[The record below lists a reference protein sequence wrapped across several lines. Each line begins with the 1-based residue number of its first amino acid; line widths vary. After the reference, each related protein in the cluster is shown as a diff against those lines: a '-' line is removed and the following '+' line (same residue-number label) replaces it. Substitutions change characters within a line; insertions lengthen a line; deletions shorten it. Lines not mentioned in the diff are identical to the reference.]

1 MSGSQVSGNAV
12 SGNAVSGNAVSGNA
26 VSDGPAPGGAIA
38 AIISWRTAGILVIA
52 AALAFFPLVFTNG
65 LADTIGVDAVIFVS
79 AAAAWNIFS
88 GYSGYISLGHAV
100 FFGTGAYT
108 VAIGARDWHLTGDA
122 VFALLPLAAAV
133 AAAVAV
139 PLGLVALRVRRHTF
153 VVVTIAFFFIFQLMA
168 FNFSFTAGSTGII
181 APVLNWQPTTYD
193 NPFYYT
199 ALGIAAAT
207 TALAWLI
214 RGSRFGLQLRAIR
227 DDEDRA
233 RGLGVRAMRV
243 KLAALVISAFI
254 TGLVGGLW
262 FYFIGEALPQ
272 FAFDPIFDL
281 SVALMAFLGGLGTV
295 AGPVL
300 GALIIESA
308 QQYLTTTISNDY
320 LSEILLGALFLA
332 VILLLPRGVIPT
344 ASEKISQWRARRHA
358 AADSAAATAAP
369 GSARP
374 PGPAGSAGPT
384 GSATV
389 GAAGKAAADEDP
401 P

>member
-1 MSGSQVSGNAV
+1 MSEPGRATTALRAV
-12 SGNAVSGNAVSGNA
+12 TA
-26 VSDGPAPGGAIA
+26 
-38 AIISWRTAGILVIA
+38 WRGAGILAVA
-52 AALAFFPLVFTNG
+52 AALAVYPLVVTNG
-65 LADTIGVDAVIFVS
+65 LAQTIGVDAVIFV
-79 AAAAWNIFS
+79 AATAAWNIFS

-100 FFGTGAYT
+100 FFGCGAYT
-108 VAIGARDWHLTGDA
+108 VAIAARDWNLTGNG

-133 AAAVAV
+133 AAVVAV

-153 VVVTIAFFFIFQLMA
+153 VVITIAFFFIFQLAA

-181 APVLNWQPTTYD
+181 APVLNWQASTYD
-193 NPFYYT
+193 DPFYYI
-199 ALGIAAAT
+199 ALGIAAGT
-207 TALAWLI
+207 TALSWLI

-243 KLAALVISAFI
+243 KLTAFVISAFI

-300 GALIIESA
+300 GALIIEPA
-308 QQYLTTTISNDY
+308 QQYLTTTYTNNY
-320 LSEILLGALFLA
+320 LSEITLGVLFLA

-344 ASEKISQWRARRHA
+344 GSELIGKWRARYRRAAGTPPGA
-358 AADSAAATAAP
+358 AAAAGVPVGTVSVSTGPAAAERT
-369 GSARP
+369 
-374 PGPAGSAGPT
+374 
-384 GSATV
+384 
-389 GAAGKAAADEDP
+389 EDP

>member
-1 MSGSQVSGNAV
+1 VSGSTITARR
-12 SGNAVSGNAVSGNA
+12 
-26 VSDGPAPGGAIA
+26 AIS
-38 AIISWRTAGILVIA
+38 SWRVAGILVAA
-52 AALAFFPLVFTNG
+52 AALAVFPLVFTNG
-65 LADTIGVDAVIFVS
+65 LADTIAVDAVIYVS

-108 VAIGARDWHLTGDA
+108 VAIAARDWNLTGNA
-122 VFALLPLAAAV
+122 VFALLPLAAVV
-133 AAAVAV
+133 AAMIAV
-139 PLGLVALRVRRHTF
+139 PCGLIALRVRRHTF
-153 VVVTIAFFFIFQLMA
+153 VVITIAFFFIFQLMA

-181 APVLNWQPTTYD
+181 APILNWQPTTYD
-193 NPFYYT
+193 NPFYYL

-207 TALAWLI
+207 TALSWLI

-243 KLAALVISAFI
+243 KLEAFVISAFI
-254 TGLVGGLW
+254 TGLIGGLW

-300 GALIIESA
+300 GALIIEPA

-344 ASEKISQWRARRHA
+344 ASEKISQWRARRRGR
-358 AADSAAATAAP
+358 ADPASGSPAATPLAV
-369 GSARP
+369 GTVT
-374 PGPAGSAGPT
+374 AGRSAGGT
-384 GSATV
+384 GAGGT
-389 GAAGKAAADEDP
+389 GAASPGRKENPA
-401 P
+401 

>member
-1 MSGSQVSGNAV
+1 MSGDSVPGMIMVRRAV
-12 SGNAVSGNAVSGNA
+12 V
-26 VSDGPAPGGAIA
+26 
-38 AIISWRTAGILVIA
+38 SWRVAGILAVA
-52 AALAFFPLVFTNG
+52 AALAVFPLVFTNG
-65 LADTIGVDAVIFVS
+65 LADTIGVDAVIYVS

-100 FFGTGAYT
+100 FFGSGAYT
-108 VAIGARDWHLTGDA
+108 VAIAARDWHLTGNG

-133 AAAVAV
+133 AAVIAV
-139 PLGLVALRVRRHTF
+139 PCGLIALRARRHTF
-153 VVVTIAFFFIFQLMA
+153 VVITIAFFFIFQLMA

-181 APVLNWQPTTYD
+181 APILNWQPATYD
-193 NPFYYT
+193 NPFYYL

-207 TALAWLI
+207 TALSWLI

-243 KLAALVISAFI
+243 KLEAFVISAFI

-300 GALIIESA
+300 GALIIEPA

-344 ASEKISQWRARRHA
+344 ASEKISRWRARRRGGEGTASGPA
-358 AADSAAATAAP
+358 AAASIASGTVTA
-369 GSARP
+369 GT
-374 PGPAGSAGPT
+374 GPAGTGAGST
-384 GSATV
+384 AR
-389 GAAGKAAADEDP
+389 KENP

>member
-1 MSGSQVSGNAV
+1 VSRR
-12 SGNAVSGNAVSGNA
+12 
-26 VSDGPAPGGAIA
+26 GGLITGRL
-38 AIISWRTAGILVIA
+38 AIIWRAGGTLVVL
-52 AALAFFPLVFTNG
+52 AALAVFPLVFTNG
-65 LADTIGVDAVIFVS
+65 LVDTIAVDTVIFVC

-100 FFGTGAYT
+100 FFGCGAYT
-108 VAIGARDWHLTGDA
+108 VAIGARDWHLTGDS
-122 VFALLPLAAAV
+122 VFALLPLAAGV
-133 AAAVAV
+133 AAVFAV
-139 PLGLVALRVRRHTF
+139 PCGLIALRVRRHTF
-153 VVVTIAFFFIFQLMA
+153 VVITIALFFIFQLMA

-181 APVLNWQPTTYD
+181 APVLNWNSTTYD
-193 NPFYYT
+193 NPFYYL

-207 TALAWLI
+207 TALSWLI

-243 KLAALVISAFI
+243 KLAAFVISAFI

-272 FAFDPIFDL
+272 FAFDPLFDL

-295 AGPVL
+295 VGPVL
-300 GALIIESA
+300 GALVIEPA

-320 LSEILLGALFLA
+320 LSEILLGVLFLA

-344 ASEKISQWRARRHA
+344 GSELISKWQARRRSERESAPGAGA
-358 AADSAAATAAP
+358 AASVPVGTV
-369 GSARP
+369 
-374 PGPAGSAGPT
+374 SAGT
-384 GSATV
+384 
-389 GAAGKAAADEDP
+389 GAARAERRDSP

>member
-1 MSGSQVSGNAV
+1 MSGSQVSG
-12 SGNAVSGNAVSGNA
+12 SA

-38 AIISWRTAGILVIA
+38 AIISWRAAGILVIA

-65 LADTIGVDAVIFVS
+65 LVDTIGVDAVIFVS

-108 VAIGARDWHLTGDA
+108 VAIGARDWHLAGDA

-133 AAAVAV
+133 AAVVAV

-181 APVLNWQPTTYD
+181 APVLNWQPMTYD

-344 ASEKISQWRARRHA
+344 ASEKISQFRARRHA
-358 AADSAAATAAP
+358 AAGSASATAAP
-369 GSARP
+369 GPPGP
-374 PGPAGSAGPT
+374 PGPATA
-384 GSATV
+384 
-389 GAAGKAAADEDP
+389 GAAVTVAKEDP

>member
-1 MSGSQVSGNAV
+1 MSGS
-12 SGNAVSGNAVSGNA
+12 A
-26 VSDGPAPGGAIA
+26 VSDGPAPGGVIA
-38 AIISWRTAGILVIA
+38 AIISWRAAGILVIA
-52 AALAFFPLVFTNG
+52 AALAVFPLVFTNG
-65 LADTIGVDAVIFVS
+65 LVDTIGVDAVIFVS

-108 VAIGARDWHLTGDA
+108 VAIGARDWHLAGDA

-133 AAAVAV
+133 AALIAV

-243 KLAALVISAFI
+243 KLAAFVISALI

-358 AADSAAATAAP
+358 AADSAAAAA
-369 GSARP
+369 A
-374 PGPAGSAGPT
+374 PGPAGSPGPAGPT

-389 GAAGKAAADEDP
+389 GAAGKAAAEEDP